1 MSSCIYRKV
10 EEKEAVEMSYCKV
23 GVRVC
28 VCVWGGGGRGRE
40 GGGWVGLLTESVS
53 IRETGSVGKEIQNGN
68 EAVGGLCV

>member
-1 MSSCIYRKV
+1 
-10 EEKEAVEMSYCKV
+10 MSYCKV

-28 VCVWGGGGRGRE
+28 VCVWGGGGRGCMCLGGGRGRE